1 MVTLSKLSIATVRR
15 QRKAIEG
22 YALIMKRFRFQDM
35 TANTDKI
42 NGTGVTKIT
51 ISRIQIT
58 KKMAWNYAS
67 LQ

>member
-1 MVTLSKLSIATVRR
+1 MVTLSKLSIVTVRR
-15 QRKAIEG
+15 QRKVIEG

-35 TANTDKI
+35 TANMGKI

-51 ISRIQIT
+51 ISEIQIT

-67 LQ
+67 LL